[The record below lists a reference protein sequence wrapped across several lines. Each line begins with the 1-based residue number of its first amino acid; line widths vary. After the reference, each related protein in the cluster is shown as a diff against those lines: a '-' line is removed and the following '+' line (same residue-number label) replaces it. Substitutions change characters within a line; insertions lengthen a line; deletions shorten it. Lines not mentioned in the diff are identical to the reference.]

1 MIGPIDSLS
10 KEPSNT
16 FKATAM
22 SSLVRRPD
30 GWKILRPARS
40 CLCTSVEISDSWAI
54 VGTEVRRW
62 HARGQQWTRY
72 IPDQCCG
79 DGLEGEQNVR
89 EAFFQG
95 LKSQNATGLPY

>member
-16 FKATAM
+16 FRATAM
-22 SSLVRRPD
+22 SSLVRRLD

-54 VGTEVRRW
+54 VGTEVRQW
-62 HARGQQWTRY
+62 HARGQEWTIY

-79 DGLEGEQNVR
+79 DGLEGEQSFEKHSFR
-89 EAFFQG
+89 A
-95 LKSQNATGLPY
+95 